1 MERLHLLDLFQG
13 IATLAAAEPSILVM
27 RLALIGLGV
36 VLIYLG
42 KKGVLEALLM
52 IPMGL
57 GMATINAAVL
67 FVPEGGWL
75 RAGPNQ
81 IFVDALAV
89 ADNAAQATALMN
101 ILQINWLQP
110 IYTFT
115 FSNGLIA
122 CLVFLGIGVLL
133 DVGYVMAR
141 PFQSMILALFGELG
155 TIAIYPIAIA
165 LGLTPGQAASVAIIG
180 GADGPMVLFTSLS
193 LARELFVPITVVAY
207 LYLGLTYGGYPYL
220 IRLLIPARLRALPM
234 PPEKPRKPI
243 TAGQKIAF
251 SVAMCILLSL
261 LFPVAAPLV
270 FCLFLGVIIRESQLL
285 PFIDLLS
292 GVFLYG
298 GTFFLGL
305 LLGVL
310 CEARLILD
318 PQVLIL
324 LVLGMLALLISGI
337 GGIIGGYVLYFA
349 SGRKFNPVI
358 GIAAVSCVP
367 TCAKVAQKEVTK
379 VAPGVIVMPH
389 ALGVSISGVITTAIL
404 AAIYV
409 TVIQAMYPVH

>member
-1 MERLHLLDLFQG
+1 MERLHFLDLFQG
-13 IATLAAAEPSILVM
+13 IATLAAAEPSVM
-27 RLALIGLGV
+27 IMRVALIALGIG
-36 VLIYLG
+36 LIYLG

-67 FVPEGGWL
+67 FVPPGGWL

-81 IFVDALAV
+81 IFVDALAG
-89 ADNAAQATALMN
+89 ANDAAQATALMN

-122 CLVFLGIGVLL
+122 CVVFLGIGVLL

-141 PFQSMILALFGELG
+141 PFQSMVLALFGELG
-155 TIAIYPIAIA
+155 TVAVYPIAIA

-220 IRLLIPARLRALPM
+220 IRLLIPKRLRALPM
-234 PPEKPRKPI
+234 PPEKPRRPI
-243 TAGQKIAF
+243 SSGQKITF
-251 SVAMCILLSL
+251 SVALCIILSL
-261 LFPVAAPLV
+261 LFPVAAPL
-270 FCLFLGVIIRESQLL
+270 FLCLFLGVIIRESGLV
-285 PFIDLLS
+285 PFVDLLG

-324 LVLGMLALLISGI
+324 LLLGMLALLISGI
-337 GGIIGGYVLYFA
+337 GGILGGYVLYFA

-358 GIAAVSCVP
+358 GIAAVSCLP
-367 TCAKVAQKEVTK
+367 TTAKVAQKEVSK
-379 VAPGVIVMPH
+379 AGRDIIVMPH
-389 ALGVSISGVITTAIL
+389 ALGASISGVVTSAIM
-404 AAIYV
+404 AAIFV
-409 TVIQAMYPVH
+409 TVIQTLYP

>member
-1 MERLHLLDLFQG
+1 MDRLNVLDLFQG
-13 IATLAAAEPSILVM
+13 LATLAAAEPSILVM
-27 RLALIGLGV
+27 RLVLIALGV
-36 VLIYLG
+36 LLIYLG

-81 IFVDALAV
+81 IFVDALAA
-89 ADNAAQATALMN
+89 ADNAAQTTALMN

-122 CLVFLGIGVLL
+122 CVVFLGIGVLL

-155 TIAIYPIAIA
+155 TIAVYPIAIA

-234 PPEKPRKPI
+234 PAEKPRKPI
-243 TAGQKIAF
+243 TSGQKIAF
-251 SVAMCILLSL
+251 SVTLCILLSL
-261 LFPVAAPLV
+261 LFPVASPLIL
-270 FCLFLGVIIRESQLL
+270 CLFLGVIIRESNLV
-285 PFIDLLS
+285 PYMDLLG

-318 PQVLIL
+318 PQVLL
-324 LVLGMLALLISGI
+324 LLLLGMLALLISGI
-337 GGIIGGYVLYFA
+337 GGILGGYVLYFA

-367 TCAKVAQKEVTK
+367 TTAKVAQKEVT
-379 VAPGVIVMPH
+379 AANPGVVVMPH
-389 ALGVSISGVITTAIL
+389 ALGANISGVITTAIL

-409 TVIQAMYPVH
+409 TVIQAVYP

>member
-1 MERLHLLDLFQG
+1 MERLHVLDLFQG
-13 IATLAAAEPSILVM
+13 IATLVAAEPSILVM

-36 VLIYLG
+36 LLIYLG

-57 GMATINAAVL
+57 GMATINAAVM

-81 IFVDALAV
+81 IFVDALAA
-89 ADNAAQATALMN
+89 ADNAVQTTALMN

-122 CLVFLGIGVLL
+122 CMVFLGIGVLL

-141 PFQSMILALFGELG
+141 PFQSMALALFGELG
-155 TIAIYPIAIA
+155 TILTYPVAIA

-234 PPEKPRKPI
+234 PPAKTAKPI
-243 TAGQKIAF
+243 SSAQKMAF
-251 SVAMCILLSL
+251 AVLMCILLSL
-261 LFPVAAPLV
+261 LFPVAAPLI
-270 FCLFLGVIIRESQLL
+270 FCLFLGVVIRESGLL

-318 PQVLIL
+318 PQVLVL
-324 LVLGMLALLISGI
+324 LLLGMLALLLSGI
-337 GGIIGGYVLYFA
+337 GGILGGYALYFL
-349 SGRKFNPVI
+349 SGRKYNPVI

-367 TCAKVAQKEVTK
+367 TTAKVAQKEVTK
-379 VAPGVIVMPH
+379 ANPGVVVMPH
-389 ALGVSISGVITTAIL
+389 ALGANISGVITTAIL

-409 TVIQAMYPVH
+409 TVIQAMVPVP

>member
-13 IATLAAAEPSILVM
+13 IATLAAAEPSILIM

-155 TIAIYPIAIA
+155 TIAVYPIAIA
-165 LGLTPGQAASVAIIG
+165 MGLTPGQAASVAIIG

-324 LVLGMLALLISGI
+324 LLLGMLALLISGI

-367 TCAKVAQKEVTK
+367 TTAKVAQKEVTK
-379 VAPGVIVMPH
+379 VAPGVVVMPH
-389 ALGVSISGVITTAIL
+389 ALGVNISGVITTAIL

-409 TVIQAMYPVH
+409 TVIQAVYP

>member
-1 MERLHLLDLFQG
+1 MERLHVLDLFQG
-13 IATLAAAEPSILVM
+13 IATLAAAEPSIM
-27 RLALIGLGV
+27 IARIGLILLGV

-67 FVPEGGWL
+67 FIPPGSWL

-81 IFVDALAV
+81 IFVDALAGANDAV
-89 ADNAAQATALMN
+89 QTTALMN
-101 ILQINWLQP
+101 VLQINWLQP

-122 CLVFLGIGVLL
+122 CVVFLGIGVLL

-141 PFQSMILALFGELG
+141 PFQSMFLALFGELG
-155 TIAIYPIAIA
+155 TVVTYPIAIA

-220 IRLLIPARLRALPM
+220 IRLMVPKRLRALPM
-234 PPEKPRKPI
+234 PPPRITRPI
-243 TAGQKIAF
+243 TSGQKMAF
-251 SVAMCILLSL
+251 SVVLCILLSL
-261 LFPVAAPLV
+261 LFPVAAPL
-270 FCLFLGVIIRESQLL
+270 FLCLFLGVIIRESGLV
-285 PFIDLLS
+285 PFIELL
-292 GVFLYG
+292 GGTFLYG

-324 LVLGMLALLISGI
+324 LLLGMMALLISGI
-337 GGIIGGYVLYFA
+337 GGLLGGYALYFL
-349 SGRKFNPVI
+349 SGRKYNPVI

-367 TCAKVAQKEVTK
+367 TTAKVAQKEVNK
-379 VAPGVIVMPH
+379 AGRDVVVMPQ
-389 ALGVSISGVITTAIL
+389 ALGANISGVITTAIL
-404 AAIYV
+404 AAIFV
-409 TVIQAMYPVH
+409 TVIQALYPVQ